1 MADRNDSDVL
11 TMLGRAATGLTLE
24 TMPPEVLQRSK
35 QRVLD
40 TIGCLVAGY
49 NEGVS
54 EAIREYVLGQGGK
67 PEATLL
73 PGGQKTTA
81 ALAGLAHATY
91 IFGLELSDAAPRGT
105 VHPGCEIV
113 MIALAL
119 AERHGLGGAAILP
132 AVVAGYETE
141 IRFGR
146 ALHPHAF
153 YKGWSTI
160 GLLGSIG
167 PAVTSAHMM
176 GLDAER
182 MGNTIGA
189 CLSLTPAATGRVSQ
203 GGSVKW
209 VVGGHACSTG
219 LFAAELGARGITGHR
234 DVSGLWLKVISEE
247 HHPER
252 LTEGITS
259 AGTFEEWEIL
269 SGVVTKYYAAVG
281 PLAAAIEATFQL
293 VDTHDIAAD
302 EVVEIHADCMR
313 RTAMFNNPRPSS
325 NHTARASL
333 PFCLAVAVLTRD
345 PRQLLGPAYQRL
357 EDPAIL
363 AMADRVRITENEDY
377 ERRYPAQSLVRI
389 NIRMKNGES
398 HTLEVDRS
406 TIDRYLRPSDAD
418 IEGKFRM
425 IATPVLGEI
434 KTDTVVKLVQNME
447 RMVDVT
453 ALIDALQPGK

>member
-1 MADRNDSDVL
+1 MGEQIDVL
-11 TMLGRAATGLTLE
+11 AMMGRATAGLTVQNL
-24 TMPPEVLQRSK
+24 PPEVLQRSK

-49 NEGVS
+49 EEGVS
-54 EAIREYVLGQGGK
+54 GAIRDYVLGQGGK

-113 MIALAL
+113 MIALSL
-119 AERHGLGGAAILP
+119 AEKLGLGGAVILP

-160 GLLGSIG
+160 GLLGSLG
-167 PAVTSAHMM
+167 PAITSAHMM
-176 GLDAER
+176 GLDAEAQA
-182 MGNTIGA
+182 NAIGA
-189 CLSLTPAATGRVSQ
+189 CLSLTPAHTGRVSQ

-209 VVGGHACSTG
+209 VVGGHACTTG
-219 LFAAELGARGITGHR
+219 LFAAEMAARGITGHR

-252 LTEGITS
+252 LTEGITPE
-259 AGTFEEWEIL
+259 GTFEQWEIL

-293 VDTHDIAAD
+293 CEKHDIRAED
-302 EVVEIHADCMR
+302 VTGIHTDCMR
-313 RTAMFNNPRPSS
+313 RTAMFNNARPHS

-345 PRQLLGPAYQRL
+345 PRQLLGPAYHRL
-357 EDPAIL
+357 TDPAIL
-363 AMADRVRITENEDY
+363 ALADKVRITENEEY

-389 NIRMKNGES
+389 TISLKDGRS

-406 TIDRYLRPSDAD
+406 RIDRYLRPSDAD
-418 IEGKFRM
+418 IEGKFRL
-425 IATPVLGEI
+425 IAEPVLGRS
-434 KTDTVVKLVQNME
+434 KADAVVNIVREFEKE
-447 RMVDVT
+447 HSVT
-453 ALIDALQPGK
+453 ALIQALRP